1 MDETPQSTPDH
12 ARVNI
17 ETEMRR
23 SYLDYAM
30 SVIIGR
36 ALPDVRDGFKPVH
49 RRVLYAMHEAG
60 NHHDKPYKKAAR
72 IVGDVMGKYHP
83 HGDTAIY
90 DAIVRLAQDFS
101 MRYPLVDGQGNFG
114 SIDGDAPAAMRYTEV
129 RMAKLAHE
137 MLADID
143 KDTVD
148 FGPNYDGQQ
157 KEPLVLPSRFPNL
170 LVNGSS
176 GIAVGMATNI
186 PPHNM
191 GEVVD
196 ALIAQIE
203 DPEIT
208 VEVLMQHV
216 KGPDFPTSG
225 YILGREGIVQA
236 YRTGRGI
243 IAMRARA
250 NIEEGGKK
258 GKDRIVITEI
268 PYQVNKTRLIEQI
281 AALVNEKKIDGVT
294 DIRDES
300 DRDGI
305 RVVLDLRRDAVP
317 KVILN
322 NLYKHT
328 QMQDTFGAIFLAIV
342 NNRPQVL
349 NLKQLIGHFIDHRR
363 EVITRRTAFE
373 LARAEERAHVLEG
386 LKIALDHLDE
396 MIALIKAAKSP
407 DEARQA
413 MRLRFKLSDVQAH
426 AILDMKLQRLTGLER
441 QKIVDE
447 YTETLKQ
454 ITRLK
459 EILGNERLIYG
470 LMVDELRE
478 IRKNFADARRTEIIA
493 QPGEISVE
501 DMIAEEEMVITVSHA
516 GYMKRNPLSLYR
528 SQRRGGKGRTGMTTR
543 EEDFVEHLFVASTH
557 ASILIFTTRGRVHW
571 LKVHEIPQ
579 IGAAGKGKNIVNFVE
594 LTPEEKV
601 AALVATKD
609 FAEDRYVVFC
619 TRKGIIKKTPL
630 AAYGNPRA
638 GGIIAIGVEKED
650 GLLSVRLTD
659 GKQEIFMATAQGQSI
674 RFSEE
679 DVRPMGRE
687 ARGVIGMR
695 LAAASARPG
704 EEGPPGTRDEVV
716 EMDSL
721 ETKDGTIL
729 TVSEK
734 GYAKRT
740 ELAEYRLQG
749 RGGSGIIN
757 FKVAEKNGPVVQAM
771 QVGPDDQVM
780 VITAFGKIIRTN
792 VRDISLLGRP
802 TQGVRLIHLEE
813 GDTVVAVARVAEPD
827 DEAGPAAGPGAAGE
841 APGGEGAAVDGSPG
855 ASTPTG
861 PVGGNGKES

>member
-1 MDETPQSTPDH
+1 MDDTPQTIPDH
-12 ARVNI
+12 SRVSI

-36 ALPDVRDGFKPVH
+36 ALPDARDGFKPVH
-49 RRVLYAMHEAG
+49 RRVLFAMHEAG

-90 DAIVRLAQDFS
+90 DTIVRLAQDFS

-129 RMAKLAHE
+129 RMSKLAHE

-157 KEPLVLPSRFPNL
+157 QEPLVLPSRFPNL

-191 GEVVD
+191 SEVVD
-196 ALIAQIE
+196 AIIAQIG

-208 VEVLMQHV
+208 VDGLMQHI

-243 IAMRARA
+243 ILMRARA
-250 NIEEGGKK
+250 TVEEGGKR

-268 PYQVNKTRLIEQI
+268 PYQVNKARLIEQI
-281 AALVNEKKIDGVT
+281 AHLVNEKKIDGIT

-328 QMQDTFGAIFLAIV
+328 QMQETFGSIFLAIV
-342 NNRPQVL
+342 DNRPQVL
-349 NLKQLIGHFIDHRR
+349 NLKAMLAHFIDHRR

-373 LARAEERAHVLEG
+373 LARAEERAHLLEG
-386 LKIALDHLDE
+386 LKIALDNLDE
-396 MIALIKAAKSP
+396 MVALIRAAKTP

-413 MRLRFKLSDVQAH
+413 MRLRFKLSDVQAQ

-447 YTETLKQ
+447 YADTLKQ
-454 ITRLK
+454 IARLREILANERLVYGMLVDELK
-459 EILGNERLIYG
+459 EIKKNYG
-470 LMVDELRE
+470 
-478 IRKNFADARRTEIIA
+478 DARRTEIIA

-516 GYMKRNPLSLYR
+516 GYMKRNPLSIYR

-594 LTPEEKV
+594 LTPEEKI

-609 FAEDRYVVFC
+609 FAEDRYVVFA
-619 TRKGIIKKTPL
+619 TRKGIIKKTAL
-630 AAYGNPRA
+630 SAYGNPRA
-638 GGIIAIGVEKED
+638 GGIIAVGVDD
-650 GLLSVRLTD
+650 GDELLSVKLTD
-659 GKQEIFMATAQGQSI
+659 GKQEIFMATAQGQAI
-674 RFSEE
+674 RFPEA
-679 DVRPMGRE
+679 DARPMGRG
-687 ARGVIGMR
+687 AHGVIGMR
-695 LAAASARPG
+695 LQG
-704 EEGPPGTRDEVV
+704 DDTVV
-716 EMDSL
+716 EMDVLRSK
-721 ETKDGTIL
+721 EGTIL
-729 TVSEK
+729 TVTEK

-740 ELAEYRLQG
+740 AVEDYRLQG

-757 FKVAEKNGPVVQAM
+757 LKVTDKTGPVVQVMEVAE
-771 QVGPDDQVM
+771 DDQVM

-792 VRDISLLGRP
+792 VRDISILGRP

-813 GDTVVAVARVAEPD
+813 GDTVVAVAQVAEGDADPAD
-827 DEAGPAAGPGAAGE
+827 GGDPSGHAGAAAVPGAVQ
-841 APGGEGAAVDGSPG
+841 PGRS
-855 ASTPTG
+855 
-861 PVGGNGKES
+861 GGNGTEPDGEESA